1 MKEFYK
7 KIKEIKNRNLI
18 SENDKILIAFS
29 GGPDSMF
36 LYYILK
42 TLQKEYNLKI
52 SLIYINHN
60 LRDDVDNDIK
70 IITKFAKENGVKLY
84 IKNIDVKK
92 YAKENKKSIELAARE
107 LRYEMINKTLMEI
120 EYNKIATG
128 HNLDDNVETL
138 VFRLIRG
145 TSIKGLKGIPI
156 KRGNIIRPI
165 LHFEKTEIIKFLDE
179 KKVEYVI
186 DYTNFENDYTR
197 NYIRNEIFPM
207 FFNVNSNFKLKI
219 NELIEELNYNKIS
232 KNKRLLIEKL
242 EEKKVELTREKI
254 NNIYNSLYDSE
265 DELKKDGAKE
275 FQIGENLVLRK
286 KYDKIEI
293 VSKKEKNE
301 KEKNEKEKNE
311 TIKLNTQKKWNLFE
325 IGIFNGENKILL
337 NEYKKSNKIKF
348 YEIKLNKKVDEIKIR
363 ARIDGD
369 RIKLKNV
376 GYKKIKKILID
387 KKISKWERDEIP
399 IILYENEILA
409 IGNISISDHLE
420 KINIEEIR
428 ENMIILCIKEI

>member
-1 MKEFYK
+1 MKKIEK
-7 KIKEIKNRNLI
+7 KIKEIKDKNLI
-18 SENDKILIAFS
+18 NENDKILIAFS

-36 LYYILK
+36 LYYVLK
-42 TLQKEYNLKI
+42 TLQKEYKLEI

-70 IITKFAKENGVKLY
+70 IVTNFAKENGVKLY
-84 IKNIDVKK
+84 VKKIDVKK
-92 YAKENKKSIELAARE
+92 YAKDNKKSVELAARE

-120 EYNKIATG
+120 GYNKIVTG

-179 KKVEYVI
+179 KEVEYVI

-219 NELIEELNYNKIS
+219 NELIEELNYNKTS

-242 EEKKVELTREKI
+242 EEKKVKLTREKI

-275 FQIGENLVLRK
+275 FEIGENLVLRK
-286 KYDKIEI
+286 KYDRIEI

-301 KEKNEKEKNE
+301 KEKNE
-311 TIKLNTQKKWNLFE
+311 TIKLNTRKKWNLFE

-337 NEYKKSNKIKF
+337 NEYKKSNNIKF
-348 YEIKLNKKVDEIKIR
+348 YEIKLNKKVEEIKIR

-399 IILYENEILA
+399 IILYENEILSV
-409 IGNISISDHLE
+409 GDISISEHLE
-420 KINIEEIR
+420 KINIEKIEK
-428 ENMIILCIKEI
+428 NMIILCIKEM

>member
-1 MKEFYK
+1 MKKIEK
-7 KIKEIKNRNLI
+7 KIKEIKDKNLI
-18 SENDKILIAFS
+18 NENDKILIAFS

-36 LYYILK
+36 LYYVLK
-42 TLQKEYNLKI
+42 TLQKEYKLEI

-70 IITKFAKENGVKLY
+70 IVTNFAKENGVKLY
-84 IKNIDVKK
+84 VKKINVKK
-92 YAKENKKSIELAARE
+92 YAKDNKKSIELAARE

-120 EYNKIATG
+120 GYNKIATG

-179 KKVEYVI
+179 KKVKYVI

-219 NELIEELNYNKIS
+219 NELIEELNYNKTS

-242 EEKKVELTREKI
+242 EEKKVKLTREKI
-254 NNIYNSLYDSE
+254 NNIYDSLYDSE

-275 FQIGENLVLRK
+275 FEIGENLVLRK

-301 KEKNEKEKNE
+301 KEKNE
-311 TIKLNTQKKWNLFE
+311 TIKLNTQKKWNSFE

-399 IILYENEILA
+399 IILYENEILSV
-409 IGNISISDHLE
+409 GDISISEHLE
-420 KINIEEIR
+420 KINIEKIEK
-428 ENMIILCIKEI
+428 NMIILCIKEM

>member
-1 MKEFYK
+1 MKKIAK
-7 KIKEIKNRNLI
+7 KIKEIKDKNLI
-18 SENDKILIAFS
+18 NENDKILIAFS

-36 LYYILK
+36 LYYVLK
-42 TLQKEYNLKI
+42 TLQKEYKLEI

-70 IITKFAKENGVKLY
+70 IVTNFAKENGVKLY
-84 IKNIDVKK
+84 VKKIDVKK
-92 YAKENKKSIELAARE
+92 YAKDNKKSVELAARE

-120 EYNKIATG
+120 GYNKIATG

-179 KKVEYVI
+179 KEVEYVI

-219 NELIEELNYNKIS
+219 NELIEELNYNKTS

-242 EEKKVELTREKI
+242 EEKKVKLTREKI

-275 FQIGENLVLRK
+275 FEIGENLVLRK
-286 KYDKIEI
+286 KYDRIEI

-301 KEKNEKEKNE
+301 KEKNK
-311 TIKLNTQKKWNLFE
+311 TIKLNTRKKWNLFE
-325 IGIFNGENKILL
+325 IGIFNGENKVLL
-337 NEYKKSNKIKF
+337 NEYKKSNNIKF

-399 IILYENEILA
+399 IILYENEILSV
-409 IGNISISDHLE
+409 GDISISEHLE
-420 KINIEEIR
+420 KINIEKIEK
-428 ENMIILCIKEI
+428 NMIILCIKEM

>member
-1 MKEFYK
+1 MKEIYK

-219 NELIEELNYNKIS
+219 NELIEDLNYNKTS

-265 DELKKDGAKE
+265 DKLKKDGAKE

-293 VSKKEKNE
+293 VSK

-409 IGNISISDHLE
+409 IGNISISEHLE

>member
-1 MKEFYK
+1 MKKIEK
-7 KIKEIKNRNLI
+7 KIKEIKDKNLI
-18 SENDKILIAFS
+18 NENDKILIAFS

-36 LYYILK
+36 LYYVLK
-42 TLQKEYNLKI
+42 TLQKEYKLEI

-70 IITKFAKENGVKLY
+70 IVTNFAKENSVKLY
-84 IKNIDVKK
+84 VKKIDVKK
-92 YAKENKKSIELAARE
+92 YAKDNKKSVELAARE

-120 EYNKIATG
+120 GYNKIATG

-219 NELIEELNYNKIS
+219 NELIEELNYNKTS

-242 EEKKVELTREKI
+242 EEKKVKLTREKI

-275 FQIGENLVLRK
+275 FEIGENLVLRK
-286 KYDKIEI
+286 KYDRIEI

-301 KEKNEKEKNE
+301 KEKNE
-311 TIKLNTQKKWNLFE
+311 TIKLNTRKKWNLFE
-325 IGIFNGENKILL
+325 IGIFNGENKVLL
-337 NEYKKSNKIKF
+337 NEYKKSNNIKF

-399 IILYENEILA
+399 IILYEDEILSV
-409 IGNISISDHLE
+409 GDISISEHLE
-420 KINIEEIR
+420 KINIEKIEK
-428 ENMIILCIKEI
+428 NMIILCIKEM

>member
-1 MKEFYK
+1 MKKIEK
-7 KIKEIKNRNLI
+7 KIKEIKDKNLI
-18 SENDKILIAFS
+18 NENDKILIAFS

-36 LYYILK
+36 LYYVLK
-42 TLQKEYNLKI
+42 TLQKEYKLEI

-70 IITKFAKENGVKLY
+70 IVTNFAKENGVKLY
-84 IKNIDVKK
+84 VKKIDVKK
-92 YAKENKKSIELAARE
+92 YTKDNKKSVELAARE

-120 EYNKIATG
+120 GYNKIATG

-179 KKVEYVI
+179 KEVEYVI

-219 NELIEELNYNKIS
+219 NELIEELNYNKTS

-242 EEKKVELTREKI
+242 EEKKVKLTREKI

-275 FQIGENLVLRK
+275 FEIGENLVLRK
-286 KYDKIEI
+286 KYDRIEI
-293 VSKKEKNE
+293 VSK

-337 NEYKKSNKIKF
+337 NEYKKSNNIKF

-399 IILYENEILA
+399 IILYEDEILSV
-409 IGNISISDHLE
+409 GDISISEHLE
-420 KINIEEIR
+420 KINIEKIEK
-428 ENMIILCIKEI
+428 NMIILCIKEM

>member
-1 MKEFYK
+1 MKEIYK

-219 NELIEELNYNKIS
+219 NELIEELNYNKTS

-254 NNIYNSLYDSE
+254 NNIYNSLYDSG
-265 DELKKDGAKE
+265 DELKKEGTKE
-275 FQIGENLVLRK
+275 FEIGEDYILRK
-286 KYDKIEI
+286 EYDKIEI
-293 VSKKEKNE
+293 LKKEKKKINFENE
-301 KEKNEKEKNE
+301 I
-311 TIKLNTQKKWNLFE
+311 IKINTLKKWNSFE
-325 IGIFNGENKILL
+325 IGIFDDGAKNLINIDEKLKNDIKMKFYKINL
-337 NEYKKSNKIKF
+337 NE
-348 YEIKLNKKVDEIKIR
+348 EIEEINIR
-363 ARIDGD
+363 SRNNGD
-369 RIKLKNV
+369 RIKLRKI
-376 GYKKIKKILID
+376 GYKKIKNILID
-387 KKISKWERDEIP
+387 KKISKLERDTIP
-399 IILYENEILA
+399 LILHKKEILA
-409 IGNISISDHLE
+409 IGNISISEHLE

>member
-1 MKEFYK
+1 MKKIEK
-7 KIKEIKNRNLI
+7 KIKEIKDKNLI
-18 SENDKILIAFS
+18 NENDKILIAFS

-36 LYYILK
+36 LYYVLK
-42 TLQKEYNLKI
+42 TLQKEYKLEI

-70 IITKFAKENGVKLY
+70 IVTNFAKENGVKLY
-84 IKNIDVKK
+84 VKKIDVKK
-92 YAKENKKSIELAARE
+92 YAKDNKKSVELAARE

-120 EYNKIATG
+120 GYNKIATG

-156 KRGNIIRPI
+156 KRGDIIRPI
-165 LHFEKTEIIKFLDE
+165 LHFEKMEIIKFLDE

-219 NELIEELNYNKIS
+219 NELIEELNYNKTS

-242 EEKKVELTREKI
+242 EEKKVKLTREKI

-275 FQIGENLVLRK
+275 FEIGENLVLRK
-286 KYDKIEI
+286 KYDRIEI
-293 VSKKEKNE
+293 VSK

-399 IILYENEILA
+399 IILYEDEILSV
-409 IGNISISDHLE
+409 GDISISEHLE
-420 KINIEEIR
+420 KINIEKIEK
-428 ENMIILCIKEI
+428 NMIILCIKEM

>member
-1 MKEFYK
+1 MKKIEK
-7 KIKEIKNRNLI
+7 KIKEIKDKNLI
-18 SENDKILIAFS
+18 NENDKILIAFS

-36 LYYILK
+36 LYYVLK
-42 TLQKEYNLKI
+42 TLQKEYKLEI

-70 IITKFAKENGVKLY
+70 IVTNFAKENGVKLY
-84 IKNIDVKK
+84 VKKIDVKK
-92 YAKENKKSIELAARE
+92 YAKDNKKSVELAARE

-120 EYNKIATG
+120 GYNKIATG

-179 KKVEYVI
+179 KEVEYVI

-219 NELIEELNYNKIS
+219 NELIEELNYNKTS

-242 EEKKVELTREKI
+242 EEKKVKLTREKI

-265 DELKKDGAKE
+265 DKLKKDGAKE
-275 FQIGENLVLRK
+275 FEIGENLVLRK
-286 KYDKIEI
+286 KYDRIEI
-293 VSKKEKNE
+293 VSK

-325 IGIFNGENKILL
+325 IGIFNGKNKILL
-337 NEYKKSNKIKF
+337 NEYKKSNNIKF
-348 YEIKLNKKVDEIKIR
+348 YEIKLNKKVEEIKIR

-369 RIKLKNV
+369 RIKLKNI

-399 IILYENEILA
+399 IILYENEILSV
-409 IGNISISDHLE
+409 GDISISEHLE
-420 KINIEEIR
+420 KINIEKIEK
-428 ENMIILCIKEI
+428 NMIILCIKEI

>member
-1 MKEFYK
+1 MKEIYE

-70 IITKFAKENGVKLY
+70 IVTKFAKENGIKLY

-107 LRYEMINKTLMEI
+107 LRYEIINKTLIEI

-138 VFRLIRG
+138 IFRLIRG
-145 TSIKGLKGIPI
+145 TSTKGLKGIPI

-165 LHFEKTEIIKFLDE
+165 LHFEKNEIIKFLN
-179 KKVEYVI
+179 KKNIEYVN
-186 DYTNFENDYTR
+186 DYTNLENDYTR
-197 NYIRNEIFPM
+197 NYIRNKIFPM
-207 FFNVNSNFKLKI
+207 FSNINLNFKVKI
-219 NELIEELNYNKIS
+219 NELIEEMNYDKISENKIA
-232 KNKRLLIEKL
+232 LIKML
-242 EEKKVELTREKI
+242 ENKKVKLSREKI
-254 NNIYNSLYDSE
+254 NNIYNSLYDTE
-265 DELKKDGAKE
+265 DNLKKEGTKE
-275 FQIGENLVLRK
+275 FEIGEDYILRK
-286 KYDKIEI
+286 EYDKIEI
-293 VSKKEKNE
+293 LKKEKKKINFENE
-301 KEKNEKEKNE
+301 IVK
-311 TIKLNTQKKWNLFE
+311 INTLKKWNSFE
-325 IGIFNGENKILL
+325 IGIFDDRVKNLINIHEKFKNDFKM
-337 NEYKKSNKIKF
+337 KF
-348 YEIKLNKKVDEIKIR
+348 YKININEKIGEIDIR
-363 ARIDGD
+363 SRNDGD
-369 RIKLKNV
+369 RIKLKNI

-387 KKISKWERDEIP
+387 KKISKLERDRIP
-399 IILYENEILA
+399 LILHKKEILA
-409 IGNISISDHLE
+409 IGNISISEHLE

>member
-1 MKEFYK
+1 MKKIEK
-7 KIKEIKNRNLI
+7 KIKEIKDKNLI
-18 SENDKILIAFS
+18 NENDKILIAFS

-36 LYYILK
+36 LYYVLK
-42 TLQKEYNLKI
+42 TLQKEYKLEI

-70 IITKFAKENGVKLY
+70 IVTNFAKENSVKLY
-84 IKNIDVKK
+84 VKKIDVKK
-92 YAKENKKSIELAARE
+92 YAKDNKKSVELAARE

-120 EYNKIATG
+120 GYNKIATG

-165 LHFEKTEIIKFLDE
+165 LHFEKTEIIKFLD
-179 KKVEYVI
+179 KKEVEYVI

-219 NELIEELNYNKIS
+219 NELIEELNYNKTS

-242 EEKKVELTREKI
+242 EEKKVKLTREKI

-275 FQIGENLVLRK
+275 FEIGENLVLRK

-301 KEKNEKEKNE
+301 KEKNE
-311 TIKLNTQKKWNLFE
+311 TIKLNTRKKWNLFE

-337 NEYKKSNKIKF
+337 NEYKKSNNIKF

-399 IILYENEILA
+399 IILYEDVILSV
-409 IGNISISDHLE
+409 GDISISEHLE
-420 KINIEEIR
+420 KINIEKIEK
-428 ENMIILCIKEI
+428 NMIILCIKEI

>member
-1 MKEFYK
+1 MKKIEK

-18 SENDKILIAFS
+18 NENDKILIAFS

-42 TLQKEYNLKI
+42 TLQKEYKLEI

-60 LRDDVDNDIK
+60 LRDDVDNDIR
-70 IITKFAKENGVKLY
+70 IVTNFAKENGVKLY
-84 IKNIDVKK
+84 VKKIDVKK
-92 YAKENKKSIELAARE
+92 YAKDNKKSVELAARE

-120 EYNKIATG
+120 GYNKIATG

-219 NELIEELNYNKIS
+219 NELIEELNYNKTS

-242 EEKKVELTREKI
+242 EEKKVKLTREKI

-275 FQIGENLVLRK
+275 FEIGENLVLRK

-293 VSKKEKNE
+293 VSK

-369 RIKLKNV
+369 RIKLKNI

-399 IILYENEILA
+399 IILYENEILSM
-409 IGNISISDHLE
+409 GDISISEHLE
-420 KINIEEIR
+420 KINIEKIEK
-428 ENMIILCIKEI
+428 NMIILCIKEI

>member
-1 MKEFYK
+1 MKEIYE

-70 IITKFAKENGVKLY
+70 IVTKFAKENGIKLY

-107 LRYEMINKTLMEI
+107 LRYEIINKTLIEI

-138 VFRLIRG
+138 IFRLIRG
-145 TSIKGLKGIPI
+145 TSTKGLKGIPI

-165 LHFEKTEIIKFLDE
+165 LHFEKTEIIKFLNE
-179 KKVEYVI
+179 KKIEYVN
-186 DYTNFENDYTR
+186 DYTNLENDYTR
-197 NYIRNEIFPM
+197 NYIRNKIFPL
-207 FFNVNSNFKLKI
+207 FSNINLNFKVKI
-219 NELIEELNYNKIS
+219 NELIEEMNYDKISENKIA
-232 KNKRLLIEKL
+232 LIKML
-242 EEKKVELTREKI
+242 ENKKVKLSREKI
-254 NNIYNSLYDSE
+254 NNIYNSLYDTE
-265 DELKKDGAKE
+265 DNLKKEGTKE
-275 FQIGENLVLRK
+275 FEIGEDYILRK
-286 KYDKIEI
+286 EYDKIEI
-293 VSKKEKNE
+293 LKKEKKKINFENE
-301 KEKNEKEKNE
+301 IVK
-311 TIKLNTQKKWNLFE
+311 INTLKKWNSFE
-325 IGIFNGENKILL
+325 IGIFDDGVKNLINIHEKFKNDFKM
-337 NEYKKSNKIKF
+337 KF
-348 YEIKLNKKVDEIKIR
+348 YKININEKIGEIDIR
-363 ARIDGD
+363 SRNNGD
-369 RIKLKNV
+369 RIKLKNI

-387 KKISKWERDEIP
+387 KKISKLERDRIP
-399 IILYENEILA
+399 LILHKKEILA
-409 IGNISISDHLE
+409 IGNISISEHLE

>member
-1 MKEFYK
+1 MKKIEK
-7 KIKEIKNRNLI
+7 KIKEIKDKNLI
-18 SENDKILIAFS
+18 NENDKILIAFS

-36 LYYILK
+36 LYYVLK
-42 TLQKEYNLKI
+42 TLQKEYKLEI

-70 IITKFAKENGVKLY
+70 IVTNFAKENGVKLY
-84 IKNIDVKK
+84 VKKIDVKK
-92 YAKENKKSIELAARE
+92 YTKDNKKSVELAARE

-120 EYNKIATG
+120 GYNKIATG

-179 KKVEYVI
+179 KEVEYVI

-219 NELIEELNYNKIS
+219 NELIEELNYNKTS

-242 EEKKVELTREKI
+242 EEKKVKLTREKI

-275 FQIGENLVLRK
+275 FEIGENLVLRK
-286 KYDKIEI
+286 KYDRIEI
-293 VSKKEKNE
+293 VSKKQ
-301 KEKNEKEKNE
+301 KNEKEKNE

-337 NEYKKSNKIKF
+337 NEYKKSNNIKF

-399 IILYENEILA
+399 IILYEDEILSV
-409 IGNISISDHLE
+409 GDISISEHLE
-420 KINIEEIR
+420 KINIEKIEK
-428 ENMIILCIKEI
+428 NMIILCIKEM

>member
-1 MKEFYK
+1 MKKIEK
-7 KIKEIKNRNLI
+7 KIKEIKDKNLI
-18 SENDKILIAFS
+18 NENDKILIAFS

-36 LYYILK
+36 LYYVLK
-42 TLQKEYNLKI
+42 TLQKEYKLEI

-70 IITKFAKENGVKLY
+70 IVTNFAKENSVKLY
-84 IKNIDVKK
+84 VKKIDVKK
-92 YAKENKKSIELAARE
+92 YAKDNKKSVELAARE

-120 EYNKIATG
+120 GYNKIATG

-219 NELIEELNYNKIS
+219 NELIEELNYNKTS

-242 EEKKVELTREKI
+242 EEKKVKLTREKI

-275 FQIGENLVLRK
+275 FEIGENLVLRK
-286 KYDKIEI
+286 KYDRIEI

-301 KEKNEKEKNE
+301 KEKNE
-311 TIKLNTQKKWNLFE
+311 TIKLNTRKKWNLFE
-325 IGIFNGENKILL
+325 IGIFNGENKVLL
-337 NEYKKSNKIKF
+337 NEYKESNNIKF

-399 IILYENEILA
+399 IILYEDEILSV
-409 IGNISISDHLE
+409 GDISISEHLE
-420 KINIEEIR
+420 KINIEKIEK
-428 ENMIILCIKEI
+428 NMIILCIKEM

>member
-1 MKEFYK
+1 MKEIYE

-42 TLQKEYNLKI
+42 TLQKEYNFKI

-70 IITKFAKENGVKLY
+70 IVTKFAKENGIKLY

-107 LRYEMINKTLMEI
+107 LRYEIINKTLIEI

-138 VFRLIRG
+138 IFRLIRG
-145 TSIKGLKGIPI
+145 TSTKGLKGIPI

-165 LHFEKTEIIKFLDE
+165 LHFEKNEIIKFLNE
-179 KKVEYVI
+179 KNIEYVN
-186 DYTNFENDYTR
+186 DYTNLENDYTR
-197 NYIRNEIFPM
+197 NYIRNKIFPM
-207 FFNVNSNFKLKI
+207 FSNINLNFKVKI
-219 NELIEELNYNKIS
+219 NELIEEMNYDKISENKIA
-232 KNKRLLIEKL
+232 LIKML
-242 EEKKVELTREKI
+242 ENKKVKLSREKI
-254 NNIYNSLYDSE
+254 NNIYNSLYDTE
-265 DELKKDGAKE
+265 DNLKKEGTKE
-275 FQIGENLVLRK
+275 FEIGEDYILRK
-286 KYDKIEI
+286 EYDKIEI
-293 VSKKEKNE
+293 LKKEKKKINFENE
-301 KEKNEKEKNE
+301 IVK
-311 TIKLNTQKKWNLFE
+311 INTLKKWNSFE
-325 IGIFNGENKILL
+325 IGIFDDRVKNLINIHEKFKNDFKM
-337 NEYKKSNKIKF
+337 KF
-348 YEIKLNKKVDEIKIR
+348 YKININEKIGEIDIR
-363 ARIDGD
+363 SRNNGD
-369 RIKLKNV
+369 RIKLKNI

-387 KKISKWERDEIP
+387 KKISKLERDRIP
-399 IILYENEILA
+399 LILHKKEILA
-409 IGNISISDHLE
+409 IGNISISEHLE

>member
-1 MKEFYK
+1 MKEIYE

-70 IITKFAKENGVKLY
+70 IVTKFAKENVIKLY

-107 LRYEMINKTLMEI
+107 LRYEIINKTLIEI

-138 VFRLIRG
+138 IFRLIRG
-145 TSIKGLKGIPI
+145 TSTKGLKGIPI

-165 LHFEKTEIIKFLDE
+165 LHFEKNEIIKFLNE
-179 KKVEYVI
+179 KNIEYVN
-186 DYTNFENDYTR
+186 DYTNLENDYTR
-197 NYIRNEIFPM
+197 NYIRNKIFPM
-207 FFNVNSNFKLKI
+207 FSNINLNFKVKI
-219 NELIEELNYNKIS
+219 NELIEEMNYDKISENKIA
-232 KNKRLLIEKL
+232 LIKML
-242 EEKKVELTREKI
+242 ENKKVKLSREKI
-254 NNIYNSLYDSE
+254 NNIYNSLYDTE
-265 DELKKDGAKE
+265 DNLKKEGTKE
-275 FQIGENLVLRK
+275 FEIGEDYILRK
-286 KYDKIEI
+286 EYDKIEI
-293 VSKKEKNE
+293 LKKEKKKINFENE
-301 KEKNEKEKNE
+301 I
-311 TIKLNTQKKWNLFE
+311 IKINTLKKWNSFE
-325 IGIFNGENKILL
+325 IGIFDDEVKNLINIHEKFKNDFKM
-337 NEYKKSNKIKF
+337 KF
-348 YEIKLNKKVDEIKIR
+348 YKININEKIGEIDIR
-363 ARIDGD
+363 SRNNGD
-369 RIKLKNV
+369 RIKLKNI

-387 KKISKWERDEIP
+387 KKISKLERDRIP
-399 IILYENEILA
+399 LILHKKEILA
-409 IGNISISDHLE
+409 IGNISISEHLE

>member
-1 MKEFYK
+1 MKEIYE

-42 TLQKEYNLKI
+42 TLQKEYNFKI

-70 IITKFAKENGVKLY
+70 IVTKFAKENGIKLY

-107 LRYEMINKTLMEI
+107 LRYEIINKTLIEI

-138 VFRLIRG
+138 IFRLIRG
-145 TSIKGLKGIPI
+145 TSTKGLKGIPI

-165 LHFEKTEIIKFLDE
+165 LHFEKTEIIKFLNE
-179 KKVEYVI
+179 KNIEYVN
-186 DYTNFENDYTR
+186 DYTNLENDYTR
-197 NYIRNEIFPM
+197 NYIRNKIFPM
-207 FFNVNSNFKLKI
+207 FSNINLNFKVKI
-219 NELIEELNYNKIS
+219 NELIEEMNYDKISENKIA
-232 KNKRLLIEKL
+232 LIKML
-242 EEKKVELTREKI
+242 ENKKVKLSREKI
-254 NNIYNSLYDSE
+254 NNIYNSLYDTE
-265 DELKKDGAKE
+265 DNLKKEGTKE
-275 FQIGENLVLRK
+275 FEIGEDYILRK
-286 KYDKIEI
+286 EYDKIEI
-293 VSKKEKNE
+293 LKKEKKKINFENE
-301 KEKNEKEKNE
+301 IVK
-311 TIKLNTQKKWNLFE
+311 INTLKKWNSFE
-325 IGIFNGENKILL
+325 IGIFDDRVKNLINIHEKFKNDFKM
-337 NEYKKSNKIKF
+337 KF
-348 YEIKLNKKVDEIKIR
+348 YKININEKIGEIDIR
-363 ARIDGD
+363 SRNNGD
-369 RIKLKNV
+369 RIKLKNI

-387 KKISKWERDEIP
+387 KKISKLERDRIP
-399 IILYENEILA
+399 LILHEKEILA
-409 IGNISISDHLE
+409 IGNISISEHLE